1 MQLTR
6 LTTQY
11 VENEDRFLISAD
23 SEVGVV
29 KLWLTQ
35 RLLKRLLPHLIDW
48 VGRSSETVLT
58 EQSQSSAHTENAQ
71 SPQDKAGDTEPDAGS
86 NDSNQQAASQVVAQY
101 RKPVQGVDAEKAV
114 MSCLV
119 HTLKFQPR
127 DKILRIQFELPDD
140 EAVLL
145 LQEEHAR
152 IWLGVLYRHWQ
163 QAQWPDIWPEW
174 MKQAQRMRPTAP
186 ATLMH

>member
-23 SEVGVV
+23 SDVGVV

-48 VGRSSETVLT
+48 VGRSSETVRT

-71 SPQDKAGDTEPDAGS
+71 APQDKAGDTEPDAGS
-86 NDSNQQAASQVVAQY
+86 NDSNQQAASQMVAQY
-101 RKPVQGVDAEKAV
+101 RKPTPGVDPDKAV

-127 DKILRIQFELPDD
+127 DKIVRILFELPDD
-140 EAVLL
+140 EAILL

-152 IWLGVLYRHWQ
+152 IWLDVLYRHWQ
-163 QAQWPDIWPEW
+163 QAQWPDIWPDW
-174 MKQAQRMRPTAP
+174 MKQAQHMRLTAP
-186 ATLMH
+186 ASLMH